1 MPVAG
6 QDTRYAD
13 CKMTADAIESR
24 LSYAFMLNSAVQRS
38 GERVTAEE
46 IRYVANELEDTL
58 GGIYS
63 ILSQELQL
71 PLANTL
77 LNILSKRVKLLMS
90 LKILCL
96 LP

>member
-1 MPVAG
+1 MQIA
-6 QDTRYAD
+6 
-13 CKMTADAIESR
+13 KMTADAIESR